1 MIKTAEK
8 KTSVNSII
16 TSMGQL
22 YAKLPSLPKNVN
34 DFIVVVVPW
43 LALIFGI
50 LRVLGSLSAFGVSVV
65 ASPLVALGGGFNAAT
80 GLIVATLI
88 GLVASVLEIIA
99 FPGLLNRK
107 MSGWV
112 FLFWVEILGILSAV
126 ITLSGFGVI
135 MALIWFYFLFQIKPY
150 YK

>member
-1 MIKTAEK
+1 MAEK

-16 TSMGQL
+16 TSMEQL
-22 YAKLPSLPKNVN
+22 YAKLPSLPKNIN
-34 DFIVVVVPW
+34 DFIVMVVPW

-50 LRVLGSLSAFGVSVV
+50 LGILGSLSAFGVSVV
-65 ASPLVALGGGFNAAT
+65 ASPLAALGGGFNVAT
-80 GLIVATLI
+80 GLIIATII
-88 GLVASVLEIIA
+88 GLAASILELIA

-107 MSGWV
+107 MSGWI
-112 FLFWVEILGILSAV
+112 FLFWVEVLGVLSAL

-135 MALIWFYFLFQIKPY
+135 MALIWFYFLFQIKSY